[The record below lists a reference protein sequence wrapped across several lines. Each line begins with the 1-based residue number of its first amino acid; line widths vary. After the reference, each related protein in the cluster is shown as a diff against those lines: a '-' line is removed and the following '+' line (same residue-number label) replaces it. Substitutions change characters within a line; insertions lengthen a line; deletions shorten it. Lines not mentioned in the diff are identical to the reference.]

1 MRARLSFP
9 DNLNQLNKEELLY
22 ALTKINWTR
31 EDKERITREL
41 ANREIELC
49 DRRIRQ
55 AEDERAAVLATI
67 AKLEEQTS
75 TKDIRN
81 KIASLKDKRDTITNR
96 IRRYKVRK
104 EGLLNEYDI

>member
-9 DNLNQLNKEELLY
+9 DNLTQLNREELLY
-22 ALTKINWTR
+22 ALSSINWTE
-31 EDKERITREL
+31 EDKQRITREL
-41 ANREIELC
+41 ADREAELC

-81 KIASLKDKRDTITNR
+81 KIASLRCKRDVITER

-104 EGLLNEYDI
+104 EGLIDEFDI